1 MGNGMD
7 SSILDTYL
15 YEENN
20 LLDQLDEMLV
30 ADEKNGDFSADDV
43 NEIFRIMHTIKG
55 SSAMMEFTS
64 ISTIAHHIEDVF
76 FYIRDKGIETLDPEH
91 KKELFNLMFRSEDYL
106 RSEIEKIEQG
116 EPLSTNIDDFA
127 NEINSF
133 LQKISGATS
142 VDRTEKAAS
151 DKPAETAPE
160 KPAEPAAP
168 APAPTALIGE
178 LPDDKD
184 ATCFFHV
191 FLEEGIGME
200 NLRAFMIVNAVRE
213 CEVDFRYYPDDME
226 SNQDSSQSIAENGFF
241 LAFNSRED
249 AAKAET
255 LLKIQ
260 NHIRSYELID
270 AKAAAEPQNAQPAV
284 SEPERDTKAASQSA
298 APAAKPATPAPAPA
312 PAQASKKPASSSSHA
327 PIKQNLISV
336 NLMKLDSL
344 MNIVG
349 EIVITESMV
358 TSSPELNLLPRD
370 NRDNFMKS
378 ARQLRKLTNDLQDIA
393 MSLRM
398 VPISGIFQKMN
409 RIVRDMKQSL
419 DKDVRLTIIGED
431 TEVDKTIIDNIQD
444 PIMHIV
450 RNSMD
455 HGIEE
460 TAQERIDA
468 GKDPQGEIILSA
480 SHTSSEVV
488 ISITDDG
495 YGMDPQQIL
504 KKAESK
510 NMLTKPASEYTQKEI
525 LGLIMLPGFS
535 TNTQV
540 TEYSGRGVGMD
551 VVRKNVEALG
561 GTVAVS
567 STLGKGTSIS
577 MKIPLTL
584 AIVDGMKVTVG
595 DSIFTIPIANIRQS
609 FKVKAEQIIR
619 DEYGNEM
626 VERVDRFYPIV
637 RLHSFYHL
645 PTEVTQMEDGILLWV
660 EANDRSYC
668 LFVDDLIGEQQVV
681 VKPLPAFLSDFNLK
695 EHGITGCTILGDGNI
710 SIILDVLNLY
720 SIAVENA

>member
-1 MGNGMD
+1 MSSGMD

-30 ADEKNGDFSADDV
+30 ADEKNGDFSTDDV

-55 SSAMMEFTS
+55 SSAMMEFNS

-76 FYIRDKGIETLDPEH
+76 FYIRDKGIETLDSEH

-106 RSEIEKIEQG
+106 RSEIEKVEQG
-116 EPLSTNIDDFA
+116 LPLSTDIDAFS

-133 LQKISGATS
+133 LKKISGAAPAQP
-142 VDRTEKAAS
+142 EAS
-151 DKPAETAPE
+151 Q
-160 KPAEPAAP
+160 AAP
-168 APAPTALIGE
+168 AASGAAAPAS
-178 LPDDKD
+178 LPDDK
-184 ATCFFHV
+184 AAACFFHV
-191 FLEEGIGME
+191 FLEEGVGME
-200 NLRAFMIVNAVRE
+200 NLRAYMIVNAVRE
-213 CEVDFRYYPDDME
+213 CEVTFRFYPSDME
-226 SNQDSSQSIAENGFF
+226 TDPDTSQKIAENGFF
-241 LAFNSRED
+241 LAFDSSED
-249 AAKAET
+249 ASKAEGI
-255 LLKIQ
+255 LKTQ
-260 NHIRSYELID
+260 NHIRSYELVNVPKAAPP
-270 AKAAAEPQNAQPAV
+270 AKAEEKKASV
-284 SEPERDTKAASQSA
+284 SKST
-298 APAAKPATPAPAPA
+298 APAPA
-312 PAQASKKPASSSSHA
+312 STDTAAGKAAPMPSHA
-327 PIKQNLISV
+327 PVKQNLISV

-344 MNIVG
+344 MDIVG

-398 VPISGIFQKMN
+398 VPISGVFQKMN

-419 DKDVRLTIIGED
+419 GKDVRLTIVGED
-431 TEVDKTIIDNIQD
+431 TEVDKTIVDNIQD

-460 TAQERIDA
+460 TAQERIAA
-468 GKDPQGEIILSA
+468 GKDPQGEIVLSA

-488 ISITDDG
+488 ISVKDDG
-495 YGMDPQQIL
+495 YGMDPQKIL
-504 KKAESK
+504 EKARSK
-510 NMLTKPASEYTQKEI
+510 NMLTKPDSEYSQKEI

-535 TNTQV
+535 TNTTV

-551 VVRKNVEALG
+551 VVKKNVESLG
-561 GTVAVS
+561 GIVSVS
-567 STLGKGTSIS
+567 STYGEGTTIS

-609 FKVKAEQIIR
+609 FKVKADQVIK

-626 VERVDRFYPIV
+626 VERVDHFYPIV

-681 VKPLPAFLSDFNLK
+681 VKPLPAFLSEFNLK
-695 EHGITGCTILGDGNI
+695 DHGITGCTIMGDGNI
-710 SIILDVLNLY
+710 SIILDILSLY

>member
-1 MGNGMD
+1 MSSGMD

-30 ADEKNGDFSADDV
+30 ADEKNGDFSTDDV

-55 SSAMMEFTS
+55 SSAMMEFNS

-106 RSEIEKIEQG
+106 RSEIEKVEQG
-116 EPLSTNIDDFA
+116 EPLSTDIDAFS

-133 LQKISGATS
+133 LKKISGAAPAQPEAS
-142 VDRTEKAAS
+142 QAAS
-151 DKPAETAPE
+151 GSSN
-160 KPAEPAAP
+160 PAAP
-168 APAPTALIGE
+168 AS

-184 ATCFFHV
+184 AACFFHV
-191 FLEEGIGME
+191 FLEEGVGME
-200 NLRAFMIVNAVRE
+200 NLRAYMIVNAVKE
-213 CEVDFRYYPDDME
+213 CDVNFRFYPSDME
-226 SNQDSSQSIAENGFF
+226 TDQDTSQTIAENGFF

-249 AAKAET
+249 ASKAEGI
-255 LLKIQ
+255 LKTQ
-260 NHIRSYELID
+260 NHIRSYELVD
-270 AKAAAEPQNAQPAV
+270 APK
-284 SEPERDTKAASQSA
+284 A
-298 APAAKPATPAPAPA
+298 APAPTVET
-312 PAQASKKPASSSSHA
+312 KKVSPPKSPASTASSPDTAAKKAA
-327 PIKQNLISV
+327 PQLTHTPVKQNLISV

-344 MNIVG
+344 MDIVG

-398 VPISGIFQKMN
+398 VPISGVFQKMN

-419 DKDVRLTIIGED
+419 GKDVRLTIVGED
-431 TEVDKTIIDNIQD
+431 TEVDKTIVDNIQD

-468 GKDPQGEIILSA
+468 GKDPQGEIVLSA

-488 ISITDDG
+488 ISVKDDG
-495 YGMDPQQIL
+495 YGIDPQKIL
-504 KKAESK
+504 EKAQAK
-510 NMLTKPASEYTQKEI
+510 NMLTKPASEYSQKEI

-535 TNTQV
+535 TNTAV

-551 VVRKNVEALG
+551 VVKKNVESLG
-561 GTVAVS
+561 GIVSVS
-567 STLGKGTSIS
+567 STCGEGTTIS

-609 FKVKAEQIIR
+609 FKVKADQVIK

-681 VKPLPAFLSDFNLK
+681 VKPLPAFLSEFNLK
-695 EHGITGCTILGDGNI
+695 DHGITGCTIMGDGNI
-710 SIILDVLNLY
+710 SIILDILSLY

>member
-1 MGNGMD
+1 MSSGMD

-30 ADEKNGDFSADDV
+30 ADEKNGDFSTDDV

-55 SSAMMEFTS
+55 SSAMMEFNS

-106 RSEIEKIEQG
+106 RSEIEKVEQG
-116 EPLSTNIDDFA
+116 VPLSTDIDAFS

-133 LQKISGATS
+133 LKKISGAAPAQP
-142 VDRTEKAAS
+142 EAS
-151 DKPAETAPE
+151 Q
-160 KPAEPAAP
+160 AAP
-168 APAPTALIGE
+168 AASGAAASGAAAPGAAAPAS

-184 ATCFFHV
+184 AACFFHV
-191 FLEEGIGME
+191 FLEEGVGME
-200 NLRAFMIVNAVRE
+200 NLRAYMIVNAVKE
-213 CEVDFRYYPDDME
+213 CDVNFRFYPSDME
-226 SNQDSSQSIAENGFF
+226 TDQDTSQTIAENGFF
-241 LAFNSRED
+241 LAFDSSED
-249 AAKAET
+249 ASKAEGI
-255 LLKIQ
+255 LKTQ
-260 NHIRSYELID
+260 NHIRSYELVNVPKAAPP
-270 AKAAAEPQNAQPAV
+270 AKAEEKKASV
-284 SEPERDTKAASQSA
+284 S
-298 APAAKPATPAPAPA
+298 KPTAPAPA
-312 PAQASKKPASSSSHA
+312 STDTAAGKAAPMLSHA
-327 PIKQNLISV
+327 PVKQNLISV

-344 MNIVG
+344 MDIVG

-398 VPISGIFQKMN
+398 VPISGVFQKMN

-419 DKDVRLTIIGED
+419 GKDVRLTIVGED
-431 TEVDKTIIDNIQD
+431 TEVDKTIVDNIQD

-460 TAQERIDA
+460 TAQERIAA
-468 GKDPQGEIILSA
+468 GKDPQGEIVLSA

-488 ISITDDG
+488 ISVKDDG
-495 YGMDPQQIL
+495 YGMDPQKIL
-504 KKAESK
+504 EKARSK
-510 NMLTKPASEYTQKEI
+510 NMLTKPDSEYSQKEI

-535 TNTQV
+535 TNTEV

-551 VVRKNVEALG
+551 VVKKNVESLG
-561 GTVAVS
+561 GIVSVS
-567 STLGKGTSIS
+567 STYGEGTTIS

-609 FKVKAEQIIR
+609 FKVKADQVIK

-626 VERVDRFYPIV
+626 VERVDHFYPIV

-681 VKPLPAFLSDFNLK
+681 VKPLPAFLSEFNLK
-695 EHGITGCTILGDGNI
+695 DHGITGCTIMGDGNI
-710 SIILDVLNLY
+710 SIILDILSLY

>member
-1 MGNGMD
+1 MSSGMD

-30 ADEKNGDFSADDV
+30 ADEKNGDFSTDDV

-55 SSAMMEFTS
+55 SSAMMEFNS

-106 RSEIEKIEQG
+106 RSEIEKVEQG
-116 EPLSTNIDDFA
+116 VPLSTDIDAFS

-133 LQKISGATS
+133 LKKISGAAPAQP
-142 VDRTEKAAS
+142 EAS
-151 DKPAETAPE
+151 Q
-160 KPAEPAAP
+160 AAP
-168 APAPTALIGE
+168 AASGAAAPAS

-184 ATCFFHV
+184 AACFFHV
-191 FLEEGIGME
+191 FLEEGVGME
-200 NLRAFMIVNAVRE
+200 NLRAYMIVNAVKE
-213 CEVDFRYYPDDME
+213 CDVNFRFYPSDME
-226 SNQDSSQSIAENGFF
+226 TDQDTSQTIAENGFF
-241 LAFNSRED
+241 LAFDSSED
-249 AAKAET
+249 ASKAEGI
-255 LLKIQ
+255 LKTQ
-260 NHIRSYELID
+260 NHIRSYELVNVPKAAPP
-270 AKAAAEPQNAQPAV
+270 AKAEEKKASV
-284 SEPERDTKAASQSA
+284 S
-298 APAAKPATPAPAPA
+298 KPTAPAPA
-312 PAQASKKPASSSSHA
+312 STDTAAGKAAPMLSHA
-327 PIKQNLISV
+327 PVKQNLISV

-344 MNIVG
+344 MDIVG

-378 ARQLRKLTNDLQDIA
+378 ARQLRKLTNDLQDIS

-398 VPISGIFQKMN
+398 VPISGVFQKMN

-419 DKDVRLTIIGED
+419 GKDVRLTIVGED
-431 TEVDKTIIDNIQD
+431 TEVDKTIVDNIQD

-460 TAQERIDA
+460 TAQERIAA
-468 GKDPQGEIILSA
+468 GKDPQGEIVLSA

-488 ISITDDG
+488 ISVKDDG
-495 YGMDPQQIL
+495 YGMDPQKIL
-504 KKAESK
+504 EKARSK
-510 NMLTKPASEYTQKEI
+510 NMLTKPDSEYSQKEI

-535 TNTQV
+535 TNTEV

-551 VVRKNVEALG
+551 VVKKNVESLG
-561 GTVAVS
+561 GIVSVS
-567 STLGKGTSIS
+567 STYGEGTTIS

-609 FKVKAEQIIR
+609 FKVKADQVIK

-626 VERVDRFYPIV
+626 VERVDHFYPIV

-681 VKPLPAFLSDFNLK
+681 VKPLPAFLSEFNLK
-695 EHGITGCTILGDGNI
+695 DHGITGCTIMGDGNI
-710 SIILDVLNLY
+710 SIILDILSLY